1 MVINPT
7 GDLNDDLDFE
17 YDGAEAHNGCAA
29 TLMGEFWYFGGGTG
43 STDTNKHKRQVNWLY
58 KKYKIKI
65 NISDEQSWRM

>member
-1 MVINPT
+1 MVISPT

-43 STDTNKHKRQVNWLY
+43 STSANQHKRQVN
-58 KKYKIKI
+58 
-65 NISDEQSWRM
+65 R

>member
-1 MVINPT
+1 MVISPT

-43 STDTNKHKRQVNWLY
+43 STSANQHKRQVNRLY
-58 KKYKIKI
+58 KL
-65 NISDEQSWRM
+65 

>member
-17 YDGAEAHNGCAA
+17 YDGAEVHNGCAA

-43 STDTNKHKRQVNWLY
+43 STNANKHKRQVN
-58 KKYKIKI
+58 
-65 NISDEQSWRM
+65 